1 LHLDFIPSAR
11 ERFDLEM
18 RRYDYFEPQVQK
30 FLTAIQSSAVIEWA
44 RKLGGYEITGLMKVV
59 LNIR

>member
-1 LHLDFIPSAR
+1 
-11 ERFDLEM
+11 M

-30 FLTAIQSSAVIEWA
+30 FLTAIQSSAVIERA
-44 RKLGGYEITGLMKVV
+44 RELDGYDITGLMKVV